1 MQYSGLSCGS
11 HSLFPIQAKI
21 FICSDC
27 QEIAAIRQAYRKSE
41 SSIYIE
47 FVLFWIVIYSIY
59 SYPIALTFFSE
70 YRKDL
75 QEVIKDET
83 SGDFETLLVELC
95 KVCALKGKIDEPL

>member
-1 MQYSGLSCGS
+1 MIVRKL
-11 HSLFPIQAKI
+11 PP
-21 FICSDC
+21 SDKPTGKVSV
-27 QEIAAIRQAYRKSE
+27 A
-41 SSIYIE
+41 YIE
-47 FVLFWIVIYSIY
+47 FVLFWIVIYSIA

-95 KVCALKGKIDEPL
+95 KVCALKGEMDEPL